1 MAGDASDRKV
11 IATNRKARYE
21 YEIFDT
27 FEAGVAL
34 LGPEVKSLR
43 AGRANLS
50 DAYATIRGR
59 EVFLV
64 GVHIS
69 PYPQAGRANPDPRR
83 ERKLLLHRAEIA
95 RLQGRVEERGFTLIP
110 LRLYFKNGRAKVQL
124 AIARGKRRY
133 DKRQA
138 IRSRETDRELR
149 RAMRARG
156 RFRS

>member
-59 EVFLV
+59 EVYLV

-69 PYPQAGRANPDPRR
+69 PYPQAGRATPDPRR

-95 RLQGRVEERGFTLIP
+95 RLQGRVVERGFTLIP
-110 LRLYFKNGRAKVQL
+110 LQLYFKNGRAKVEL

-133 DKRQA
+133 DKREA
-138 IRSRETDRELR
+138 IRRRETDRELQ
-149 RAMRARG
+149 RATRTRG

>member
-1 MAGDASDRKV
+1 MAGDATDRKV

-21 YEIFDT
+21 YEVFDT

-64 GVHIS
+64 GLHIS

-110 LRLYFKNGRAKVQL
+110 LQLYFKNGRAKVQL